1 MGPQNNGFNGFVW
14 AGTGGDRRGQAGR
27 FSILGD
33 AGLPCNSTIYL
44 SIYLSII
51 DKYPNYIIQSANFRQ
66 FCSHCLILQ
75 KVAELRP
82 GQRSEPHLLDDVLS
96 QIQA

>member
-1 MGPQNNGFNGFVW
+1 MYPYMGPQNNGFNGFVW

-44 SIYLSII
+44 SIYLLSINI
-51 DKYPNYIIQSANFRQ
+51 PITSFNLQ
-66 FCSHCLILQ
+66 ILGSFAAT
-75 KVAELRP
+75 V
-82 GQRSEPHLLDDVLS
+82 
-96 QIQA
+96 